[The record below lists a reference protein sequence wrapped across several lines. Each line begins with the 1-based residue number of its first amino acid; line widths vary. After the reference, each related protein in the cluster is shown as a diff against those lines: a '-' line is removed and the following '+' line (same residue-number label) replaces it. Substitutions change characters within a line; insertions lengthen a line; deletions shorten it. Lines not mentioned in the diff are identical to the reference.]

1 MLLFFLRHADPIY
14 SPDQLTPLGHRQ
26 AEALA
31 KRLSAYGLDRIYSST
46 AKRAMQTAQPTCE
59 MLKKDMTTLDWCH
72 ENHVWDELT
81 VTDEATGHLTWCFYH
96 QPTAKVLISPEV
108 RALGRE
114 WYTHP
119 AFASTRYGEGM
130 KRVQRECDAFML
142 ALGYRHDYD
151 ACAYIAERPNDE
163 RVALFAHHGFGVAF
177 LSCLLDIPYPEM
189 ALRFDIGHS
198 SMTVIDFTEKGGI
211 VIPKVLQ
218 LSNDSHLWREGLPTK
233 YQNRIYF

>member
-1 MLLFFLRHADPIY
+1 
-14 SPDQLTPLGHRQ
+14 
-26 AEALA
+26 
-31 KRLSAYGLDRIYSST
+31 
-46 AKRAMQTAQPTCE
+46 
-59 MLKKDMTTLDWCH
+59 
-72 ENHVWDELT
+72 
-81 VTDEATGHLTWCFYH
+81 
-96 QPTAKVLISPEV
+96 VLISPEV

-119 AFASTRYGEGM
+119 AFADTRYGEGM

-151 ACAYIAERPNDE
+151 ACAYVAERPNDE

>member
-26 AEALA
+26 ADALA
-31 KRLSAYGLDRIYSST
+31 KRLSAYGLDRIFCST
-46 AKRAMQTAQPTCE
+46 SNRAVQTAQPTCDL
-59 MLKKDMTTLDWCH
+59 LKMDMTMLDWCN
-72 ENHVWDELT
+72 EGHVWNELT
-81 VTDEATGHLTWCFYH
+81 AYDEQKGHVTWCFYH
-96 QPTAKVLISPEV
+96 QPTVRQMISPEV

-114 WYTHP
+114 WYKH
-119 AFASTRYGEGM
+119 STFEGTRFGEGM
-130 KRVQRECDAFML
+130 ARVQRECDAFML
-142 ALGYRHDYD
+142 SLGYRHDYA
-151 ACAYIAERPNDE
+151 ACAYVAERPSDE

-198 SMTVIDFTEKGGI
+198 SMTVVDFTEKEGL